1 MENIIILNEDEKDFS
16 IYTIA
21 DLHLSLNEITQKP
34 MDLFGSA
41 WVNHVQILE
50 NNWKNTVR
58 HNDLVI
64 IPGDISWA
72 MTLDEAHVDLSW
84 IDSLPGKKVI
94 FKGNHDLWWS
104 GIKKMNTLYATIYF
118 MQNDVFI
125 YGDFAI
131 CGTRGWICEGSD
143 KFKDEDLKIYK
154 REILRL
160 EMSLKKAIDSK
171 INIKEI
177 IGFLHYPPT
186 NEKREPSGFT
196 NLFNRYNINRVF
208 YGHLH
213 ARDAKRNKDA
223 FMIDNTVY
231 KLVSLDALSCNLL
244 KIK

>member
-1 MENIIILNEDEKDFS
+1 MENKIILNDKDKDFS

-41 WVNHVQILE
+41 WINHVQILE
-50 NNWKNTVR
+50 ENWKRTVKD
-58 HNDLVI
+58 NDLVI
-64 IPGDISWA
+64 IPGDISWS
-72 MTLDEAHVDLSW
+72 MTLIEADVDLSW

-104 GIKKMNTLYATIYF
+104 SIKKMNTLYETIYF
-118 MQNDVFI
+118 MQNDIFV
-125 YGDFAI
+125 YGDIAV
-131 CGTRGWICEGSD
+131 CGTRGWICDGSD
-143 KFKDEDLKIYK
+143 KFKEEDTKIYK

-160 EMSLKKAIDSK
+160 EMSLNKAKDSK
-171 INIKEI
+171 MDIKEI

-186 NEKREPSGFT
+186 NERREPSGFT
-196 NLFNRYNINRVF
+196 DLFDKYGIERVF

-213 ARDAKRNKDA
+213 GKDAKRNKDA
-223 FMIDNTVY
+223 FVIGNTVY
-231 KLVSLDALSCNLL
+231 KLVSLDALSCHLL